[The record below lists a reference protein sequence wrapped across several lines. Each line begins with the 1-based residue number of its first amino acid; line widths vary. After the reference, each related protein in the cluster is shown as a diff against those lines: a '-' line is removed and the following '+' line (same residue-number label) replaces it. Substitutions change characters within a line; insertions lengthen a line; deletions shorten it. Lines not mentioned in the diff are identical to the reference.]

1 MTAQETAW
9 QTAEAAAASLAPDAD
24 VFGSVDAAGLGSSTF
39 SVLRRA
45 AAKPTATA
53 SAAMRFWTSMAM
65 AGPVAAARWMG
76 MDAPPPVP
84 VPDRDKRFADPAWTD
99 NPAFYAIRQAH
110 LATSRL
116 VSDLLEAGSGNAV
129 DDAKAA
135 LATGF
140 LMDALAPTNF
150 LLTNP
155 AALKRMFET
164 GGASLVAGA
173 SHFVDDML
181 NNHGRPRQVDT
192 RPFRVGENLAATPG
206 KVVFKNELM
215 ELIQYAPQTPKVHA
229 IPVLASPPWIN
240 KYYVMDLAP
249 GRSFLEWAVQ
259 HERTVF
265 AISYRNPDPSM
276 GGTTL
281 DDYLIHGPR
290 EALDVIAEI
299 TGAPK
304 IDIIG
309 LCLGGAL
316 TAMLAAYLAE
326 KGDDRIGSITLLNT
340 LLDYSEP
347 GVLGAFTD
355 EKTVRRLEKQM
366 AEKGVLEASQMAGTF
381 DMLRAND
388 LIFNYVVSNW
398 LMGQEP
404 PAFDILAWNGDS
416 TRMPSAMH
424 SFYLRSLYM
433 RNELARGEL
442 ELLGQQLSLSSVKS
456 DTYVVGAINDHIV
469 PWHGS
474 YKTCGLIGGHVR
486 YVLSSGGHIAGIV
499 NPPGPKAWHEATGDD
514 TAALSTRKPGAAATP
529 SKTARGGRTGPPG
542 PNPARARS
550 SSRRTWAAGSTRP
563 SRTLLGSTCSADR
576 GYLPACTTPNGVNTM
591 ADMNGQVA
599 LVTGGIRGIGLA
611 ICERLMNRGVRVAAG
626 YSSNTEAARQFA
638 DKYADRGVSIHQGNI
653 GRHDDCARVIDEVLS
668 QHGHLDILVNN
679 AGMTVDKTVRKMSW
693 QEWDHVIHVN
703 LSGAFY
709 LSQGDPAD
717 HARPRLRP
725 HHQHLL
731 GDRLVRRVRPGQL
744 RVGQVRAVRVDD
756 EPGPGDR
763 GEGHHGQRGHPRL
776 HHHRHDRC
784 GAR

>member
-1 MTAQETAW
+1 M
-9 QTAEAAAASLAPDAD
+9 
-24 VFGSVDAAGLGSSTF
+24 
-39 SVLRRA
+39 
-45 AAKPTATA
+45 
-53 SAAMRFWTSMAM
+53 
-65 AGPVAAARWMG
+65 
-76 MDAPPPVP
+76 
-84 VPDRDKRFADPAWTD
+84 
-99 NPAFYAIRQAH
+99 
-110 LATSRL
+110 
-116 VSDLLEAGSGNAV
+116 

-140 LMDALAPTNF
+140 LLDALSPTNF

-164 GGASLVAGA
+164 GGASLVAGT
-173 SHFVDDML
+173 SHFVDDVL
-181 NNHGRPRQVDT
+181 NNKGRPRQVDT

-206 KVVFKNELM
+206 KVVFQNDLM

-265 AISYRNPDPSM
+265 AISYRNPDASM

-299 TGAPK
+299 TGSPK

-381 DMLRAND
+381 DLLRAND
-388 LIFNYVVSNW
+388 LIFSYVVSNW

-442 ELLGQQLSLSSVKS
+442 ELLGQELSLASVKN

-474 YKTCGLIGGHVR
+474 YKTGGLMGGNVR

-499 NPPGPKAWHEATGDD
+499 NPPGPKAWHEAADFTGQDPETWRRGNSKHRGSWWED
-514 TAALSTRKPGAAATP
+514 WTAWSESRAGELIKPPHMGSRKHPAIADAPGEYVF
-529 SKTARGGRTGPPG
+529 G
-542 PNPARARS
+542 
-550 SSRRTWAAGSTRP
+550 
-563 SRTLLGSTCSADR
+563 
-576 GYLPACTTPNGVNTM
+576 
-591 ADMNGQVA
+591 
-599 LVTGGIRGIGLA
+599 
-611 ICERLMNRGVRVAAG
+611 
-626 YSSNTEAARQFA
+626 
-638 DKYADRGVSIHQGNI
+638 
-653 GRHDDCARVIDEVLS
+653 
-668 QHGHLDILVNN
+668 
-679 AGMTVDKTVRKMSW
+679 
-693 QEWDHVIHVN
+693 
-703 LSGAFY
+703 
-709 LSQGDPAD
+709 
-717 HARPRLRP
+717 
-725 HHQHLL
+725 
-731 GDRLVRRVRPGQL
+731 
-744 RVGQVRAVRVDD
+744 
-756 EPGPGDR
+756 
-763 GEGHHGQRGHPRL
+763 
-776 HHHRHDRC
+776 
-784 GAR
+784 

>member
-1 MTAQETAW
+1 MAGRGIGRRGTGTGCRRVRLGGRRGPRLVHGRG
-9 QTAEAAAASLAPDAD
+9 AAPRRGQAYRHGVGGDALLD
-24 VFGSVDAAGLGSSTF
+24 QRGDGRAGGRGPLDGDG
-39 SVLRRA
+39 RA
-45 AAKPTATA
+45 AAG
-53 SAAMRFWTSMAM
+53 SG
-65 AGPVAAARWMG
+65 AGPS
-76 MDAPPPVP
+76 
-84 VPDRDKRFADPAWTD
+84 DKRFADPTWTD
-99 NPAFYAIRQAH
+99 NPAFFAIRQAH

-140 LMDALAPTNF
+140 LLDALAPTNF

-164 GGASLVAGA
+164 GGASLVSGA
-173 SHFVDDML
+173 SHFVDDVL
-181 NNHGRPRQVDT
+181 NNKGRPRQVDT

-206 KVVFKNELM
+206 KVVFKNDLM

-265 AISYRNPDPSM
+265 AISYRNPDASM

-299 TGAPK
+299 TGSPK

-347 GVLGAFTD
+347 GILGAFTD

-388 LIFNYVVSNW
+388 LIFSYVVSNW

-442 ELLGQQLSLSSVKS
+442 ELLGQQLSLSSVKN

-474 YKTCGLIGGHVR
+474 YKTCGLMGGNVR

-514 TAALSTRKPGAAATP
+514 TAAVPDPEAWRRSGTKQPGSWWEDWTAWSESRAGELIKPPHIGSRKHPAIADAPGEYVF
-529 SKTARGGRTGPPG
+529 G
-542 PNPARARS
+542 
-550 SSRRTWAAGSTRP
+550 
-563 SRTLLGSTCSADR
+563 
-576 GYLPACTTPNGVNTM
+576 
-591 ADMNGQVA
+591 
-599 LVTGGIRGIGLA
+599 
-611 ICERLMNRGVRVAAG
+611 
-626 YSSNTEAARQFA
+626 
-638 DKYADRGVSIHQGNI
+638 
-653 GRHDDCARVIDEVLS
+653 
-668 QHGHLDILVNN
+668 
-679 AGMTVDKTVRKMSW
+679 
-693 QEWDHVIHVN
+693 
-703 LSGAFY
+703 
-709 LSQGDPAD
+709 
-717 HARPRLRP
+717 
-725 HHQHLL
+725 
-731 GDRLVRRVRPGQL
+731 
-744 RVGQVRAVRVDD
+744 
-756 EPGPGDR
+756 
-763 GEGHHGQRGHPRL
+763 
-776 HHHRHDRC
+776 
-784 GAR
+784 